1 MRKEPPL
8 KPFYFN
14 KFEYR
19 KPYTPCPPSELRN
32 MLFQFLAIISL
43 AVGFLYIWW
52 RWKYSLN
59 MNCLWFAVPLIV
71 AETLSFISTIF
82 LYINYWSPK
91 DLPIE
96 TPVHYLSEIEDL
108 KGRPDRPITI
118 DIHIASYNEDVE
130 LVRYT
135 IRDAKKVKYPFDDV
149 SVRVFVLDDGRRDGR
164 NPEKQNMKKV
174 AEEEGVGYFCRE
186 NNEGFKAGNL
196 RNGLEHTQG
205 DLFVILDADARPFE
219 SLLINTTGYF
229 RNKKLAWVQTP
240 QWFYDISEPVY
251 LKDFLTKKLG
261 WFGRTTGAGIELIF
275 GKVEIEHDIF
285 GNHPEGFYDGLLR
298 RRNYHNAAFCCGAGS
313 VHRREAVMDLAIK
326 DYAKGVRKE
335 LKKKIE
341 AIGHTSLSE
350 KEILEYKR
358 KSYLD
363 NQLIPFKFHASED
376 IYTSM
381 MLHAEGWESYQ
392 HPYIECKMLS
402 PQDID
407 TWVKQRS
414 RYAAGSLD
422 IAFKD
427 NPLLIKGLSLGQRLC
442 YFSSIYSY
450 FAPVWLLIFIF
461 SPIIFYFTLAL
472 PVKAYSFDFL
482 KFYIPFQIVNAVAI
496 LLVNWGRTS
505 DRSDQYYIASFWLM
519 TLSIVSVIIGRKV
532 QFHVTPKEKSKA
544 SYLPHIWPHILII
557 SLIVIGNIYNI
568 VLIVLGEHPSLS
580 GYITNTFWSLFTIY
594 NLSVMIRAAWWT
606 EKDYNIHNPLKH
618 SNEERVTRRNFA
630 WKLKWSVYSQ
640 NR

>member
-1 MRKEPPL
+1 MRPEPPL
-8 KPFYFN
+8 KEFYF
-14 KFEYR
+14 KRFEYR
-19 KPYTPCPPSELRN
+19 KPYVPPAPSELRN
-32 MLFQFLAIISL
+32 YIFQFLAILSL
-43 AVGFLYIWW
+43 AIGALYIWW

-59 MNCLWFAVPLIV
+59 MNCLWFAIPLVV

-82 LYINYWSPK
+82 LFINYWEPVTLK
-91 DLPIE
+91 IE
-96 TPVHYLSEIEDL
+96 TPVRFLSEIEDL
-108 KGRPDRPITI
+108 NGRPDRPISI
-118 DIHIASYNEDVE
+118 DVHIATYNEDVE

-135 IRDAKKVKYPFDDV
+135 IRDSKKITYPYEDV
-149 SVRVFVLDDGRRDGR
+149 NIRIFVLDDGRRDGR
-164 NPEKQNMKKV
+164 DPKKQNMKQV

-205 DLFVILDADARPFE
+205 DLFVILDADARPFPGILE
-219 SLLINTTGYF
+219 NTTGYF
-229 RNKKLAWVQTP
+229 RNKKMGWVQTP
-240 QWFYDISEPVY
+240 QWFYDTSEPVY
-251 LKDFLTKKLG
+251 LKDWLTVKLG
-261 WFGRTTGAGIELIF
+261 WFGRGIGSIINFIF
-275 GKVEIEHDIF
+275 GKVRIEEDIF

-298 RRNYHNAAFCCGAGS
+298 RRNFHNAAFCCGAGS
-313 VHRREAVMDLAIK
+313 IHRREAVMNLALK
-326 DYAKGVRKE
+326 DYAKGVRNE
-335 LKKKIE
+335 LKKKIH
-341 AIGHTSLSE
+341 AIGHTSLTE

-358 KSYLD
+358 KTYLD

-381 MLHAEGWESYQ
+381 MLHAQGWQSYQ
-392 HPYIECKMLS
+392 HPYVECKMLS

-427 NPLLIKGLSLGQRLC
+427 NPIFMKGLTWRQRLC

-450 FAPVWLLIFIF
+450 FAPVWLIIFIL
-461 SPIIFYFTLAL
+461 SPVIFYFTLAL

-482 KFYIPFQIVNAVAI
+482 KYYVPFQIFNAIAI
-496 LLVNWGRTS
+496 MIANWGRTS

-519 TLSIVSVIIGRKV
+519 TLSIISVIIGKKV

-544 SYLPHIWPHILII
+544 SYLPHILPHIIII
-557 SLIVIGNIYNI
+557 SLIIIGNIYNI
-568 VLIVLGEHPSLS
+568 YLIFQGQHPSLS

-594 NLSVMIRAAWWT
+594 NLSVMIRAAWWE
-606 EKDYNIHNPLKH
+606 EKDYDINNPLPK
-618 SNEERVTRRNFA
+618 NNGNFWPRFKFA
-630 WKLKWSVYSQ
+630 FNVKQ
-640 NR
+640 

>member
-1 MRKEPPL
+1 MSHEPPL
-8 KPFYFN
+8 KEFYFN
-14 KFEYR
+14 KFEHRQPYR
-19 KPYTPCPPSELRN
+19 PLPQSELRN
-32 MLFQFLAIISL
+32 MMFQFLAIIAL
-43 AVGFLYIWW
+43 AVGGLYIWW

-59 MNCLWFAVPLIV
+59 MNCLWFAIPLIV
-71 AETLSFISTIF
+71 AETLSFVSTIF

-91 DLPIE
+91 DRPI
-96 TPVHYLSEIEDL
+96 TDPVHYLSEIEDL
-108 KGRPDRPITI
+108 NGRPDRPISI
-118 DIHIASYNEDVE
+118 DIHIATYNEDVE

-135 IRDAKKVKYPFDDV
+135 IRDAKKVKYPFEDV
-149 SVRVFVLDDGRRDGR
+149 TVKVFVLDDGRRDGR
-164 NPEKQNMKKV
+164 DPSKQNMKKV
-174 AEEEGVGYFCRE
+174 CEEEGVGYFSRE

-219 SLLINTTGYF
+219 SMLINTTGYF
-229 RNKKLAWVQTP
+229 RAKKLAWVQTP
-240 QWFYDISEPVY
+240 QWFYDTSEPVY
-251 LKDFLTKKLG
+251 LKDWLTKKAG
-261 WFGRTTGAGIELIF
+261 WFGRSIGWCIELIF
-275 GKVEIEHDIF
+275 GRVYIEEDIF

-298 RRNYHNAAFCCGAGS
+298 RRNFHNAAFCCGAGS
-313 VHRREAVMDLAIK
+313 IHRREAVMELAVK
-326 DYAKGVRKE
+326 DYAKGVRNE
-335 LKKKIE
+335 LKKKLE

-358 KSYLD
+358 KTYLD

-381 MLHAEGWESYQ
+381 MLHAQGWESYE
-392 HPYIECKMLS
+392 HPYVECKMLS

-427 NPLLIKGLSLGQRLC
+427 NPLFMKGLTWGQRIC

-450 FAPVWLLIFIF
+450 FAPLWLIIFIF

-472 PVKAYSFDFL
+472 PVQAYSFDFM
-482 KFYIPFQIVNAVAI
+482 KYYIPFQLINAVAI
-496 LLVNWGRTS
+496 ALVNWGRTS

-519 TLSIVSVIIGRKV
+519 TLSIISVIIGKKV

-544 SYLPHIWPHILII
+544 NYLPHIWPHILII
-557 SLIVIGNIYNI
+557 SLIVIGNLYNL
-568 VLIVLGEHPSLS
+568 VLIFNGTHPSIS
-580 GYITNTFWSLFTIY
+580 GYITNTFWSLFTVY
-594 NLSVMIRAAWWT
+594 NLSVMIRAAWWE
-606 EKDYNIHNPLKH
+606 EKDYNINNPLNYRSGFSDLKDTLA
-618 SNEERVTRRNFA
+618 R
-630 WKLKWSVYSQ
+630 KLKWSTIKT
-640 NR
+640 R